1 MTMDAHEW
9 DDRYREH
16 EHLWS
21 VTPNLFVADRLRGAT
36 PGRGLDLASGEG
48 RNSIWLA
55 SLGWRMTAVDFS
67 EVATAR
73 GRSNSDDVE
82 FIVADITD
90 WEPEGRFD
98 LILMAYLHL
107 AAADFE
113 ALVRRVS
120 GWLEPGGE
128 LFLIGHDVSNID
140 QGWGGPQ
147 DPGILWDALEIVRW
161 LEGMA
166 IVESLVVRRPVE
178 TDEGRRYARDALIRA
193 RSS

>member
-1 MTMDAHEW
+1 
-9 DDRYREH
+9 
-16 EHLWS
+16 
-21 VTPNLFVADRLRGAT
+21 
-36 PGRGLDLASGEG
+36 
-48 RNSIWLA
+48 
-55 SLGWRMTAVDFS
+55 
-67 EVATAR
+67 
-73 GRSNSDDVE
+73 
-82 FIVADITD
+82 
-90 WEPEGRFD
+90 
-98 LILMAYLHL
+98 MAYLHL